1 MPRRCKFTQEEV
13 EFIIENAEKGA
24 KWLADE
30 MGVNVAWIYQW
41 GTDNKISVRK
51 RDYENKRRDYLIEGF
66 KKNAWKWPRPHYKWK
81 KILVQEQ
88 GLHCHYCSI
97 PLAYEAAE
105 IDHVVPKAHGGTDLL
120 SNLVISC
127 SECNHIKGT
136 RCYECPEFRKE
147 VENNK

>member
-13 EFIIENAEKGA
+13 EFIIDNAEKGA
-24 KWLADE
+24 KWLAEE

-41 GTDNKISVRK
+41 GTDNKISVKK
-51 RDYENKRRDYLIEGF
+51 RDYVTEGLKRSS
-66 KKNAWKWPRPHYKWK
+66 WKWPRSYLRWK

-97 PLAYEAAE
+97 SLAYEAAE
-105 IDHVVPKAHGGTDLL
+105 IDHIVPKAHGGTDLL

-127 SECNHIKGT
+127 SDCNHIKGT